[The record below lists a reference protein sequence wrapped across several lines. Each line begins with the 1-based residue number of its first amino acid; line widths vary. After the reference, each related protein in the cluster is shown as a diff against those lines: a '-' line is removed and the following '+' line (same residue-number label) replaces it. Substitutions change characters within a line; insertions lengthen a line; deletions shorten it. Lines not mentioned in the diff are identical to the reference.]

1 MVVWLFRRLWILILE
16 LFNRQAHLEKTE
28 NEILEL
34 SHNAVNLKQ
43 NYLELTE
50 LRHVLEKTEAF
61 FTAQE
66 EIGMDSLT
74 KLVSS
79 TQYAR

>member
-1 MVVWLFRRLWILILE
+1 M
-16 LFNRQAHLEKTE
+16 EKTE

-43 NYLELTE
+43 NFLELTE
-50 LRHVLEKTEAF
+50 LKHVLEKTEAF
-61 FTAQE
+61 FSAQE

-74 KLVSS
+74 K
-79 TQYAR
+79 

>member
-1 MVVWLFRRLWILILE
+1 M
-16 LFNRQAHLEKTE
+16 EKTE

-50 LRHVLEKTEAF
+50 LKHVLEKTEAF
-61 FTAQE
+61 FIAQE
-66 EIGMDSLT
+66 EFGMDSLS
-74 KLVSS
+74 K
-79 TQYAR
+79 

>member
-1 MVVWLFRRLWILILE
+1 M
-16 LFNRQAHLEKTE
+16 EKTE

-34 SHNAVNLKQ
+34 SHNATNLKQ

-61 FTAQE
+61 FVAQE
-66 EIGMDSLT
+66 EIGIDSLT
-74 KLVSS
+74 K
-79 TQYAR
+79 

>member
-1 MVVWLFRRLWILILE
+1 MTYYSRF
-16 LFNRQAHLEKTE
+16 QAHLEKTE

-43 NYLELTE
+43 NFLELTE
-50 LRHVLEKTEAF
+50 LKHVLEKAEAF

-66 EIGMDSLT
+66 EIGMETLT
-74 KLVSS
+74 KS
-79 TQYAR
+79 TNILILITYFSLLIIIY